1 MRSQVMKH
9 SKIGR
14 KECFMVDSK
23 IQAILENSFPRRN
36 GDFSVRHSFV
46 MSLNIMAPK
55 HTHTPLGKGKTER
68 HLWTAPSRLA
78 SRAYNDK

>member
-1 MRSQVMKH
+1 MRSQEMKH

-14 KECFMVDSK
+14 KKCFMVDSK
-23 IQAILENSFPRRN
+23 IDSVLEDGFFRRN
-36 GDFSVRHSFV
+36 GDFSVRPSCV

-55 HTHTPLGKGKTER
+55 HTLGKGKTER
-68 HLWTAPSRLA
+68 HPWTAPSRLA